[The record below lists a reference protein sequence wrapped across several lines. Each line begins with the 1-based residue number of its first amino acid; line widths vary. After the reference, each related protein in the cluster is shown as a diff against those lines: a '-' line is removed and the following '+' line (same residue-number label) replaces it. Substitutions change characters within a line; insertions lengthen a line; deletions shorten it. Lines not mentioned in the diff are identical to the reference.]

1 MYIASLSF
9 LYQTLVKLQQLQQ
22 QLRSSTEAITN
33 TPNPETLINNDY
45 TLEMLYSNI
54 TEDLS
59 TIFNILLKHLLI
71 NENITH
77 QTLAAVMI

>member
-9 LYQTLVKLQQLQQ
+9 LYQTLIKLQQLQQ
-22 QLRSSTEAITN
+22 QLRSSTQAPTDAS
-33 TPNPETLINNDY
+33 NPETLINNDY

-54 TEDLS
+54 TDDLS

>member
-9 LYQTLVKLQQLQQ
+9 SYQTLIKLQLLQQ
-22 QLRSSTEAITN
+22 QLRSSTPAPTDAPN
-33 TPNPETLINNDY
+33 TIALINNDF

-54 TEDLS
+54 TDDLS
-59 TIFNILLKHLLI
+59 TIFNILLNHLLI

-77 QTLAAVMI
+77 QTLAAVTI

>member
-9 LYQTLVKLQQLQQ
+9 SYQTLVKLQQLQQ
-22 QLRSSTEAITN
+22 QLRSSTQAT
-33 TPNPETLINNDY
+33 TDAPNPETLINNDY

-77 QTLAAVMI
+77 QTLAAVTI